1 MSITA
6 KTSRGTA
13 KTSMS
18 VPEMTKLLGLSK
30 VEGYWLVNK
39 GNFRTIMVAGKT
51 RVIISSF
58 EEWYA
63 GQFHYRKVTGE
74 EPGTK
79 WKDNTMSVAETAQLL
94 GITESS
100 LCDLLKKKPFRIL
113 VIDHKRRIDK
123 EDFYRWYHSQR
134 FYRTVE
140 DQQEDRKRYQDML
153 SLPQIA
159 GLLGVRRDVVYY
171 LVKRNYLEVIDS
183 GRQKLVPKDSF
194 EKWYRSQKHYKKVK
208 GDESGIHR

>member
-6 KTSRGTA
+6 KSSRGTA

-79 WKDNTMSVAETAQLL
+79 WRDNTMSVAETA
-94 GITESS
+94 
-100 LCDLLKKKPFRIL
+100 
-113 VIDHKRRIDK
+113 
-123 EDFYRWYHSQR
+123 
-134 FYRTVE
+134 
-140 DQQEDRKRYQDML
+140 
-153 SLPQIA
+153 
-159 GLLGVRRDVVYY
+159 
-171 LVKRNYLEVIDS
+171 
-183 GRQKLVPKDSF
+183 
-194 EKWYRSQKHYKKVK
+194 
-208 GDESGIHR
+208 